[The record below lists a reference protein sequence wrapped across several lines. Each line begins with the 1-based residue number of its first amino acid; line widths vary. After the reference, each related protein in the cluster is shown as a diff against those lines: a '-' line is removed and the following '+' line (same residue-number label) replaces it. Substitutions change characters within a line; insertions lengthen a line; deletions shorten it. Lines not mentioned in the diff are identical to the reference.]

1 MGQINSEINKANK
14 FANLLSNA
22 RKNNKLIERLPKSI
36 ITNDKLIEK
45 IRIKAENS
53 LSWNTIGVKVG
64 ATNSKIISKLK
75 AKQPFF

>member
-1 MGQINSEINKANK
+1 MGKINSEINKANK

-45 IRIKAENS
+45 IRIKAEN
-53 LSWNTIGVKVG
+53 
-64 ATNSKIISKLK
+64 
-75 AKQPFF
+75 